1 MKDIVRLFWYSLL
14 FFALASCEKYDPY
27 EDTPK
32 TACLGGECEYSFKIN
47 PQQQPNAY
55 LDENGYWHVF
65 TGGLRYFQIIGE
77 LEDPYDFYHINDIP
91 DVSVAMDSDYWITF
105 DTISFT
111 TPMYGILSWYST
123 PSMNTPLPI
132 GDTTYSINGLILNDE
147 SITNLVGYEI
157 TPHTCMDCPYSS
169 TLFGVYSRY
178 NTHPTFNIFN
188 LGELKGDTAT
198 FFVEVEYA
206 SEWRYSRNPNAKKAH
221 VVYKTDLKVIFE

>member
-1 MKDIVRLFWYSLL
+1 MTGTVKFFWCLLL
-14 FFALASCEKYDPY
+14 FFGLGSCESRID
-27 EDTPK
+27 EGTPE
-32 TACLGGECEYSFKIN
+32 TACNGGECEYNFEIN
-47 PQQQPNAY
+47 PEQQPDTY
-55 LDENGYWHVF
+55 LDNEGYWHVY
-65 TGGLRYFQIIGE
+65 TGGRSYFQIIGE
-77 LEDPYDFYHINDIP
+77 LEEPHDFYHINDIP

-111 TPMYGILSWYST
+111 TPMYGVLSWYSS
-123 PSMNTPLPI
+123 PNMDIPLPI

-169 TLFGVYSRY
+169 TLFGVYSSY

-198 FFVEVEYA
+198 FFIEIEYA
-206 SEWRYSRNPNAKKAH
+206 SEWRYSGNPIAKNAH
-221 VVYKTDLKVIFE
+221 VVYTTDLKVIFE

>member
-27 EDTPK
+27 EDTPE
-32 TACLGGECEYSFKIN
+32 TACPGGDCEYSFKIN

-55 LDENGYWHVF
+55 LDNEGFWHVY
-65 TGGLRYFQIIGE
+65 TGGMSYFQIIGE

-111 TPMYGILSWYST
+111 TPMYGFLSWYSS
-123 PSMNTPLPI
+123 PNMDTPLPI

-157 TPHTCMDCPYSS
+157 TPHTCMDCPYSN

-198 FFVEVEYA
+198 FFIETEYA
-206 SEWRYSRNPNAKKAH
+206 GEWRGSQNPNASNAYQKI
-221 VVYKTDLKVIFE
+221 TTNLKVIFE